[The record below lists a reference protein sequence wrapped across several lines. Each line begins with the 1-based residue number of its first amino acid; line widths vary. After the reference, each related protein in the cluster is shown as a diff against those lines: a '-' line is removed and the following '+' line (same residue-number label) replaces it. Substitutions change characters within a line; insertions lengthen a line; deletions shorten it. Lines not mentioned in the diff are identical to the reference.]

1 LTRALENTQDLA
13 DPPPMIPRI
22 CALPGSF
29 GAEVFSFDLTRLT
42 KAVRKAL
49 REALHRHL
57 LLVFRGQSLS
67 LDDQVKFTEVFGPLD
82 ERLRPG
88 DRQFRHPDDP
98 RIQIVSNDRRGPTLT
113 LATLFWH
120 VDQSFRPDPSP
131 VIVLKAVVV
140 TPVGGA
146 TMFADMRAAYDAL
159 ALDQRAS
166 IDSLKARHD
175 FGRLLGMAPI
185 AASRP
190 GGAVHPLVRE
200 HAITKRR
207 SLYLNQFSLQSVEGL
222 PRKRGTELLRRLY
235 SHTLQPEFIYSHR
248 WTPGDVLVWD
258 NMSLMHRAADIP
270 SDTLRVLHRT
280 HTRAP
285 RGARP
290 DRGLGRKR

>member
-1 LTRALENTQDLA
+1 
-13 DPPPMIPRI
+13 MIPRI

-29 GAEVFSFDLTRLT
+29 GAEVFSFDLSRLST
-42 KAVRKAL
+42 AVRKRL
-49 REALHRHL
+49 IDALHRHL
-57 LLVFRGQSLS
+57 LLIFRGHSLS
-67 LDDQVKFTEVFGPLD
+67 LDDQVKFTEIFGPLD
-82 ERLRPG
+82 VRLRPG

-159 ALDQRAS
+159 TPDQRAS
-166 IDSLKARHD
+166 IDSLKARHH
-175 FGRLLGMAPI
+175 FGTLLGMA
-185 AASRP
+185 SNGTSHP
-190 GGAVHPLVRE
+190 GGTVHPLVRE
-200 HAITKRR
+200 HSITKRR
-207 SLYLNQFSLQSVEGL
+207 SLYLNQFSLESVKGL
-222 PRKRGTELLRRLY
+222 PRKRGGELLRHLY
-235 SHTLQPEFIYSHR
+235 SHTLKPEFIYSHT

-270 SDTLRVLHRT
+270 NDTLRVLHRT